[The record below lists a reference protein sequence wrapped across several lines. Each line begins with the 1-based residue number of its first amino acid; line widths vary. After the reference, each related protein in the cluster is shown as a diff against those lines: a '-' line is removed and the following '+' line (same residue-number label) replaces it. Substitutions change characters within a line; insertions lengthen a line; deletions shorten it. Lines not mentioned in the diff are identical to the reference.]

1 MPLVTR
7 LGADGSPHAGGAP
20 GEKFG
25 GFACGQWHETGK
37 YGGTSASCVFTWQ
50 PTGALSVFKWA
61 GRSRSSAEAKAVSNK
76 CFMYLDADGIA
87 MGGGEHFAFH
97 LVGLL
102 LLLVLRCWC
111 CRRLCVRVCVCGCV
125 AVCGCVCVCVWLC
138 VCVCGCVC
146 VCMCVCVCCVCVLCV
161 VCCVLCVVC
170 VLCVCVCVCVCLC
183 VMDTL
188 PL

>member
-7 LGADGSPHAGGAP
+7 LGAGGLPHAGGAP

-97 LVGLL
+97 LVG
-102 LLLVLRCWC
+102 
-111 CRRLCVRVCVCGCV
+111 
-125 AVCGCVCVCVWLC
+125 AVTAAAAAAAAVCVCVRAC
-138 VCVCGCVC
+138 VRV
-146 VCMCVCVCCVCVLCV
+146 
-161 VCCVLCVVC
+161 
-170 VLCVCVCVCVCLC
+170 CVCVCVCVLVWLC
-183 VMDTL
+183 ARVHGRRVPTKLVLTLRIGCRTVTYSTDQLDTVRRL
-188 PL
+188 TAQVL